1 MTAAALLLSALHW
14 LGVALYTGSL
24 VFHLII
30 FQSIYERYRMYR
42 YVDNFRGEVV
52 LLFWK
57 LLHVAFFLI
66 VLTGVALAGLKGK
79 STVTGT
85 YGLVFSSKLAL
96 WLLQLWLLQEPLK
109 PFMLADESEKTEN
122 RALPGRARSWLIVF
136 LLFLIFTGGFILKHI
151 AWQ

>member
-1 MTAAALLLSALHW
+1 
-14 LGVALYTGSL
+14 
-24 VFHLII
+24 
-30 FQSIYERYRMYR
+30 MYR

-57 LLHVAFFLI
+57 LLHVSFLLI
-66 VLTGVALAGLKGK
+66 VLTGIALAGLKGK

-109 PFMLADESEKTEN
+109 PFILTDESEKAGP
-122 RALPGRARSWLIVF
+122 RALPRRVRSWLIVF
-136 LLFLIFTGGFILKHI
+136 LLFLIFAGGFILKQI
-151 AWQ
+151 PW